1 MTEINDN
8 ASASMSGY
16 IFQIEKALT
25 ILPDLAPDEYISI
38 EQVDDVA
45 KHDSDGTILLTI
57 QAKHSISKSGTT
69 FQDTSL
75 SLWRTLEIWIAKL
88 RDGILN
94 SETTFCCS
102 SNKEIPTTSL
112 LNIFLSKPL
121 DKVIDTIELL
131 LEKEQKKLASAKRG
145 GNHLKRIIELI
156 EYTLANKALLKIII
170 KNLKIETDNSPK
182 ENFLNKIH
190 LNGRQISQRQKDSCY
205 EAFVGWI
212 VNGCKAKWKN
222 SEDAKF
228 TKQDFD
234 TKYQLI
240 MSNTSII
247 NAIFRDKKEFNS
259 LNISF
264 SDNFKDALFVTQIQ
278 DLVWNRQAKE
288 RAVSDAVID
297 YIYSEIELKN
307 IVDIGD
313 YTEEDFIDFT
323 ESCKKN
329 WQDSV
334 DSLIVR
340 DLDDYTE
347 DEKNILAVTIF
358 NKIMKEIKLTFDKNF
373 SFTESTKY
381 IQNGTFLKL
390 SDEPKIGWH
399 PEWETKYIEHNI
411 DYGI

>member
-1 MTEINDN
+1 MTEFNDN

-16 IFQIEKALT
+16 IFQIEKALL
-25 ILPDLAPDEYISI
+25 ILPDLALDEYVSI

-45 KHDSDGTILLTI
+45 KHDSDGTVLLTI

-75 SLWRTLEIWIAKL
+75 SLWRTLEIWITKL

-102 SNKEIPTTSL
+102 SNKDIPTTSL
-112 LNIFLSKPL
+112 LNKFLSKSL
-121 DKVIDTIELL
+121 DEVIDTIKLL
-131 LEKEQKKLASAKRG
+131 LEKEQKKLANAKRG
-145 GNHLKRIIELI
+145 GNHLKKIIELI

-170 KNLKIETDNSPK
+170 ENLKIETDNTPK
-182 ENFLNKIH
+182 EDFINKIH
-190 LNGRQISQRQKDSCY
+190 LNGRQTSQRQKDTCY
-205 EAFVGWI
+205 DTFVGWI
-212 VNGCKAKWKN
+212 VNSCKAKWKN

-234 TKYQLI
+234 TKYQMI
-240 MSNTSII
+240 MSNSSII
-247 NAIFRDKKEFNS
+247 NAIFRDKKELS
-259 LNISF
+259 SMDISF
-264 SDNFKDALFVTQIQ
+264 SDNYSDALFVTQIQ
-278 DLVWNRQAKE
+278 DLVWNKQARE

-313 YTEEDFIDFT
+313 YTEEDFIEFT
-323 ESCKKN
+323 EFCQKE
-329 WQDSV
+329 WQDWV

-340 DLDDYTE
+340 DLEDYTE
-347 DEKNILAVTIF
+347 EEKNALAVTLF
-358 NKIMKEIKLTFDKNF
+358 NKVMKEIKLTFDKNY

-399 PEWETKYIEHNI
+399 PEWETKYFEHNI